1 MRGKFRQSSLRIST
15 FSLNLSMLWAFPMP
29 CSSPGTSLCFKTQP
43 SSVKRSLPLT
53 KSIRFS
59 KPTSLKSIFLFFL
72 SHSNLFGFRAI
83 KNKCFFIKN
92 WNEEMIYF
100 LVWLISVCEII
111 FYKSFYEYVQ
121 LKKINSSLFHIIKLQ
136 RLHMNGK
143 SFQTSFPKAIQNP

>member
-1 MRGKFRQSSLRIST
+1 
-15 FSLNLSMLWAFPMP
+15 MLWTFRMP
-29 CSSPGTSLCFKTQP
+29 CSFPGTSLCFITQP
-43 SSVKRSLPLT
+43 NFVNRFLRLS

-59 KPTSLKSIFLFFL
+59 KQTSLKSMFFFFFHILIFFCL
-72 SHSNLFGFRAI
+72 RAI

-92 WNEEMIYF
+92 WNEEMIYV
-100 LVWLISVCEII
+100 LVWLLSVCEII